1 MDGLV
6 IFGLGKI
13 GQAVAS
19 LIEEEGGDPRILA
32 YCCDRAHLPAIPEW
46 RGRPVLAFEEIEA
59 AFPPDRCA
67 MLVAIGYHDLN
78 HVREARCAAARA
90 KGYRLASW
98 VSRHAHVPA
107 SASIGENCVVMPGAM
122 LQPFATLEEG
132 VFLWHGAVVGHHA
145 RIGAQGWLASNCTI
159 SSTARLGARCF
170 VGVNAAIGHELEI
183 GADTLIGAGAVI
195 TRSTEP
201 GGVYI
206 TPETPRFRLDST
218 RFRRIA
224 RI

>member
-1 MDGLV
+1 MSGLV

-13 GQAVAS
+13 GEAVAS
-19 LIEEEGGDPRILA
+19 LIEEQGGPPILA
-32 YCCDRAHLPAIPEW
+32 HCCDAAHLPATGEW
-46 RGRPVLAFEEIEA
+46 RGRPVLPFEIIET
-59 AFPPDRCA
+59 AFPPAQCA

-78 HVREARCAAARA
+78 RLREARCAAARA

-98 VSRHAHVPA
+98 VSPDAVAPA
-107 SASIGENCVVMPGAM
+107 SAVIGENCVVMPGAM
-122 LQPFATLEEG
+122 LQPFARLGDG
-132 VFLWHGAVVGHHA
+132 VFVWHGAVVGHHA
-145 RIGAQGWLASNCTI
+145 EIGAQCWLASNCTI

-170 VGVNAAIGHELEI
+170 VGVNAAIGHELEV
-183 GADTLIGAGAVI
+183 GADTLVGAQAVI
-195 TRSTEP
+195 TRSTAA

-206 TPETPRFRLDST
+206 TPETPRFRLDSA

>member
-1 MDGLV
+1 MKGLV

-13 GQAVAS
+13 GETVAS
-19 LIEEEGGDPRILA
+19 LIEEAGGPDILA
-32 YCCDRAHLPAIPEW
+32 YCCDRSHLPTNAEW
-46 RGRPVLAFEEIEA
+46 RGRPVLPFDEIEF
-59 AFPPDRCA
+59 AFPPTDCA

-78 HVREARCAAARA
+78 RVREARCAAARA
-90 KGYRLASW
+90 KGYRLDSW
-98 VSRHAHVPA
+98 VSPAAQVPTSAH
-107 SASIGENCVVMPGAM
+107 IGENCVVMPGAM
-122 LQPFATLEEG
+122 LQPFATLEDG
-132 VFLWHGAVVGHHA
+132 VFVWHGVVVGHHA
-145 RIGAQGWLASNCTI
+145 TIGAQCWLASNCTI

-183 GADTLIGAGAVI
+183 GADTLIGAQAVI
-195 TRSTEP
+195 TRSTWP

-206 TPETPRFRLDST
+206 TPETPRFRLDSA